1 LPVHQRPRRRFQVVK
16 PLQYDDDGWL
26 RLFSGRAATWN
37 CVAFI
42 QTIASKMGLRTPG
55 NHLLYP
61 EDWVNQLRALNG
73 GRKYMPGG
81 SSEPMARAPAAQK
94 PAAAAGRKPATPPL
108 SQVVDAN
115 PRT

>member
-1 LPVHQRPRRRFQVVK
+1 
-16 PLQYDDDGWL
+16 
-26 RLFSGRAATWN
+26 
-37 CVAFI
+37 
-42 QTIASKMGLRTPG
+42 MGLRIPV

-81 SSEPMARAPAAQK
+81 NEPMARAPAAAK
-94 PAAAAGRKPATPPL
+94 PATAAGRKPATPPL